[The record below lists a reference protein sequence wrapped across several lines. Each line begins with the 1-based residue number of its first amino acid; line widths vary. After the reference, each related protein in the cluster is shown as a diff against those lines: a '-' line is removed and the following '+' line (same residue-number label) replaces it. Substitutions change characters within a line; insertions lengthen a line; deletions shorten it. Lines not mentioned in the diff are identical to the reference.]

1 MTPDYDLTNLHT
13 GQADLWICLRVDAI
27 LAEILAD
34 QPERRTSPLALG
46 DCTQRRSPYYDCE
59 AAGGTQQHMTGSG
72 LIGVCLGNKE
82 VN

>member
-13 GQADLWICLRVDAI
+13 DQADLWIYLRVDAI

-34 QPERRTSPLALG
+34 QPERRASPLALG
-46 DCTQRRSPYYDCE
+46 DCTQRCSPHCDCE
-59 AAGGTQQHMTGSG
+59 AAGGTQQYKTGSG
-72 LIGVCLGNKE
+72 PIGVGLGNKQ

>member
-1 MTPDYDLTNLHT
+1 MTPDYDLSSLHT
-13 GQADLWICLRVDAI
+13 DQADLWISLRVDAI

-46 DCTQRRSPYYDCE
+46 DCTQRCSPPGACE
-59 AAGGTQQHMTGSG
+59 AAGGTQQSKTGSG
-72 LIGVCLGNKE
+72 PIGVSLGNRK

>member
-1 MTPDYDLTNLHT
+1 MAPDYDLSTLHAD
-13 GQADLWICLRVDAI
+13 QADLWMYVQVDAI

-46 DCTQRRSPYYDCE
+46 AAQHCGPRFACE
-59 AAGGTQQHMTGSG
+59 AAGSNQKPRTESR
-72 LIGVCLGNKE
+72 LIGVGLGKNK